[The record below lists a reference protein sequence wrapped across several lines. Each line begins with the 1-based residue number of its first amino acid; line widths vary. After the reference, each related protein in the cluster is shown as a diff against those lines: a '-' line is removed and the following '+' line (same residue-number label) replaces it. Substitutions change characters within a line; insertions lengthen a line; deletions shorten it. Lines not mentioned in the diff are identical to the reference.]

1 MDAAPRATTRV
12 VFYTESTSYGGAEVA
27 LRNLLAELDS
37 SIDATVLAVDPAVG
51 EWIAAERPGT
61 PVLAAVRVGG
71 KRAVGDVL
79 RLRRQIS
86 GLGADV
92 FHANLRTIG
101 DAQYGLLAACAIRG
115 LAVLA
120 VEQLPYPAFSRLS
133 NVLKRITSKRLAA
146 HVAVGDTAAREVE
159 QLARLEAGS
168 IETIYNG
175 VPDRGA
181 LPLPDRDGCVLG
193 TLARLDRIKGIDVLL
208 RALVELPAVRLRLV
222 GEGPDR
228 DELVA
233 LAAELNLADRVE
245 LRPWTDD
252 PHAEL
257 AAIDIFVLPSRNEGF
272 PLSIVEAMLAGRPV
286 VATDV
291 GSVAEAVVPETG
303 VVVPKDDVP
312 ALRVAIAR
320 LVDDHAL
327 RARLG
332 AAGRERALERF
343 TAAKMARDF
352 EALYAR
358 ITARR

>member
-27 LRNLLAELDS
+27 LRNLLAELDA
-37 SIDATVLAVDPAVG
+37 SIDATVLAADTGVG
-51 EWIAAERPGT
+51 AWVAAERPGT
-61 PVLAAVRVGG
+61 PVVAAARVRG

-101 DAQYGLLAACAIRG
+101 DAQYGLLAASTIRG
-115 LAVLA
+115 VAVVA

-133 NVLKRITSKRLAA
+133 NRLKRVTSRRLAA
-146 HVAVGDTAAREVE
+146 HVAVGDAAAREVE
-159 QLARLEAGS
+159 QLARLPARS
-168 IETIYNG
+168 IETIHNG

-181 LPLPDRDGCVLG
+181 LPLPDGDACVLG

-208 RALVELPAVRLRLV
+208 RAIVELPTVRLRLV

-233 LAAELNLADRVE
+233 LAAELGLTDRVE
-245 LRPWTDD
+245 FVPWTDD
-252 PHAEL
+252 PHAAL
-257 AAIDIFVLPSRNEGF
+257 AAIDVFVLPSRNEGF

-291 GSVAEAVVPETG
+291 GSVGEAVVPATG
-303 VVVPKDDVP
+303 AVVPADDVA
-312 ALRVAIAR
+312 ALRAAIAR
-320 LVDDHAL
+320 FVSDPAL

-343 TAAKMARDF
+343 TAAKMAGDF

-358 ITARR
+358 ITAPR